1 MLYRADGLKG
11 SEIRTR
17 DGASGSIEDLY
28 FDDVSWTVRYLVV
41 DTGSWFSGKRVLI
54 SPQAMRGVERE
65 GGPLTLDLTEQ
76 QIKDSP
82 AWDSETTVSRYHE
95 ERLSQYYG
103 WAPYW
108 VTPAGVYP
116 WAGIYTYP
124 PFPAGTPEVQE
135 RISGAQG
142 SYANDLRPG
151 SVDRSQDIHLRS
163 FKEVK
168 GYGLRATD
176 GDIGEL
182 DDLLI
187 DASSWR
193 ITHLVADSRKWWPG
207 GQVLV
212 DRGMVED
219 ISWSEHKIVVG
230 MTKDEVKQA
239 PAYDSQMK
247 MDDAFLSRL
256 ANYYQRI
263 AAHRHTLRSPG
274 PSASGMMGSEDRS
287 LRNPPSDFLYAK

>member
-11 SEIRTR
+11 SELRTK
-17 DGASGSIEDLY
+17 DGASGSIQDLY
-28 FDDVSWTVRYLVV
+28 FDDASWTVRYLVV

-54 SPQAMRGVERE
+54 SPQAMSGTDHNAGV
-65 GGPLTLDLTEQ
+65 LTLNLTEQ

-82 AWDSETTVSRYHE
+82 GWDSETTVSRYHE

-108 VTPAGVYP
+108 VTPAGIYP

-124 PFPAGTPEVQE
+124 PFPAGTPEAQE
-135 RISGAQG
+135 RIHGAYG
-142 SYANDLRPG
+142 SSADDLRRAD
-151 SVDRSQDIHLRS
+151 VDRSRNIHLRS

-182 DDLLI
+182 DDILI

-193 ITHLVADSRKWWPG
+193 ITHLVADSRTWWPG

-219 ISWSEHKIVVG
+219 ISWSEHKILVG
-230 MTKDEVKQA
+230 MTQDEIKQA
-239 PAYDSQMK
+239 PAYDSHMT
-247 MDDAFLSRL
+247 MDDAFLSKL
-256 ANYYQRI
+256 SNYYQRI
-263 AAHRHTLRSPG
+263 AAHRQTLRSPSSDLSG
-274 PSASGMMGSEDRS
+274 ASHH
-287 LRNPPSDFLYAK
+287 PHV